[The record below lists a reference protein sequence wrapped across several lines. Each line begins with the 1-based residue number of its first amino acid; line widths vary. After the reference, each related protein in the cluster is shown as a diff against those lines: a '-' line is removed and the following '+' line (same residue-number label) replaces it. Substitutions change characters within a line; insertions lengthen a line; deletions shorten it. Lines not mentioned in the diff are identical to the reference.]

1 MHPQCC
7 QKEEHQC
14 VQIQNTP
21 MPTPA
26 TTPDIAAVSD
36 DDSSSDSS
44 PHVEMS

>member
-1 MHPQCC
+1 MLPERRASMCSDS
-7 QKEEHQC
+7 K
-14 VQIQNTP
+14 TP